1 MKIDL
6 KDYQNS
12 YKKIISDLETSKKN
26 LSLIDL
32 NSIITNLE
40 NILNYWRNLD
50 EKRKNFLNKAIEYF
64 YTWEYLSEKAKKNL
78 VEKLLKNF
86 KYHFL
91 PLKLEEFLKKKK
103 EEIKSQLKYLKR
115 ELPKF
120 KEKEKKFDLEVL
132 NYSISSIN
140 KLEKRYKNIFKKLG
154 LFTIKDILFYF
165 PRKYEDRK
173 TVYPINLL
181 NLGDVVN
188 VLGYITSVYFFETK
202 KNKVILKAC
211 LEDETGKI
219 NLIYTFKQDQ
229 NKFFNFYKKFFE
241 KAKNL
246 KIKVI
251 ARGKVTKFENSLA
264 LFHPEVVYF
273 TYPLDSFGNYFPIYP
288 GYSKVSFSSLIKAFE
303 KAVSLITPYLPE
315 YLPEKIKKKYNFP
328 SFAESLFYVHI
339 PNPEIDFE
347 DYERFQTSYHKRLYF
362 DELFLLQLLILKQ
375 RALQE
380 SIKETEI
387 KASYNDLKEILDI
400 LPFKLTKAQEK
411 VIKEILKDLEN
422 SKIISRLIQGDVGS
436 GKTII
441 AIITAYLFAKKGY
454 QVAVM
459 CPTEI
464 LAYQHYLKFK
474 SFLEKLNIKVGY
486 LVGSLKPS
494 QKKQIYKEIENGDLK
509 VVIGT
514 HALFQKDVKFKNLKL
529 VIIDE
534 QHRFGVEQRL
544 SLKQKAKNPHILVM
558 TATPIPRTLALTLYG
573 DLDISVI
580 DELPQGRKKIITK
593 VITEDK
599 LPEIY
604 PLIFKELKEGRKV
617 YVIYP
622 LIEENEKLEELKS
635 LKKMEK
641 HWKSIFKDFQ
651 IFCLHGKMKD
661 EDKYKVMQDFKNSK
675 KGAILLSTTVVEV
688 GVDVPEATIM
698 IIENAERFG
707 LSQLHQLRGRVGRGP
722 YQSYCFLIPS
732 SSASEKAL
740 KRLSII
746 EKYDDGFKIAEE
758 DLKLRGSGEIFGIR
772 QSGKSNE
779 FFLDINNFLDV
790 KFLEKVRKEA
800 EEILKESPDLSK
812 YPRLKKMLKI
822 KYPSEDIYL
831 KV

>member
-6 KDYQNS
+6 EEYKNI
-12 YKKIISDLETSKKN
+12 YKKIVFILESSKEN
-26 LSLIDL
+26 ISLIKSKD
-32 NSIITNLE
+32 IINNLE
-40 NILNYWRNLD
+40 KILNYWKNLD
-50 EKRKNFLNKAIEYF
+50 DKRKNFLDKAIDYF
-64 YTWEYLSEKAKKNL
+64 YTWEFLSEKAKEDL
-78 VEKLLKNF
+78 IEKLLKNF

-91 PLKLEEFLKKKK
+91 PLKLDEFLKKRK
-103 EEIKSQLKYLKR
+103 EKIKSKLKYLKR
-115 ELPKF
+115 DLPKF
-120 KEKEKKFDLEVL
+120 KEKEKKFDLEIL
-132 NYSISSIN
+132 NYSISSLN
-140 KLEKRYKNIFKKLG
+140 KLEKKYKNVFKKLG
-154 LFTIKDILFYF
+154 LSTIKDILFYF

-173 TVYPINLL
+173 TVYPINLI
-181 NLGDVVN
+181 NLGDTVN
-188 VLGYITSVYFFETK
+188 IIGKVTSISFFETK
-202 KNKVILKAC
+202 KDKIVLKVSLQ
-211 LEDETGKI
+211 DESGKI
-219 NLIYTFKQDQ
+219 NLVYIFKQNQ
-229 NKFFNFYKKFFE
+229 NRFFNFYKKFFE
-241 KAKNL
+241 KAKNF

-251 ARGKVTKFENSLA
+251 ARGKVTTFENSSA
-264 LFHPEVVYF
+264 LFHPEVTYF
-273 TYPLDSFGNYFPIYP
+273 TYPLSNFGSYFPIYP
-288 GYSKVSFSSLIKAFE
+288 GYSKVSFPTLIKAFE
-303 KAVSLITPYLPE
+303 KVISLIVPYLPE
-315 YLPEKIKKKYNFP
+315 YLPEKIKEKYNFP
-328 SFAESLFYVHI
+328 SFAESLFYIHI
-339 PNPEIDFE
+339 PNTNIDFE
-347 DYERFQTSYHKRLYF
+347 DYENFQTLYHKRLYF
-362 DELFLLQLLILKQ
+362 DEVFLLQLAILKQ
-375 RALQE
+375 KIFQE
-380 SIKETEI
+380 NIKETEI
-387 KASYNDLKEILDI
+387 KASYDDLKEIFDI
-400 LPFKLTKAQEK
+400 LPFKLTNAQEK

-436 GKTII
+436 GKTIV

-474 SFLEKLNIKVGY
+474 ELLEKLNIKVGY

-494 QKKQIYKEIENGDLK
+494 QKKQIYKEIEEGNVK
-509 VVIGT
+509 VLIGT
-514 HALFQKDVKFKNLKL
+514 HALFQKEVKFKNLKL

-573 DLDISVI
+573 DLDLSII
-580 DELPQGRKKIITK
+580 DELPGGRKKIITK
-593 VITEDK
+593 VLFENE
-599 LPEIY
+599 LPTIF
-604 PLIFKELKEGRKV
+604 PLLEKELKEGRKV

-635 LKKMEK
+635 LKKMENY
-641 HWKSIFKDFQ
+641 WRSIFKDFK

-661 EDKYKVMQDFKNSK
+661 EEKYKVMQDFKNSK
-675 KGAILLSTTVVEV
+675 EGAILLSTTVVEV

-746 EKYDDGFKIAEE
+746 EKYNDGFKIAEE
-758 DLKLRGSGEIFGIR
+758 DLKLRGSGEFFGVR

-779 FFLDINNFLDV
+779 LFLDINNFLDINL
-790 KFLEKVRKEA
+790 LEKARKEA
-800 EEILKESPDLSK
+800 IEILKESPDLSK
-812 YPRLKKMLKI
+812 YPRLKKILEI
-822 KYPSEDIYL
+822 KYKNKDMYL

>member
-6 KDYQNS
+6 KDYQNLYNEILS
-12 YKKIISDLETSKKN
+12 ILETSKET

-32 NSIITNLE
+32 KKIINNLE
-40 NILNYWRNLD
+40 NILSYWENLD

-64 YTWEYLSEKAKKNL
+64 YAWEYLSERARKNL
-78 VEKLLKNF
+78 IEKLLKNF

-91 PLKLEEFLKKKK
+91 PLKLEKFLKKKK
-103 EEIKSQLKYLKR
+103 EELKNKLKYLKKN
-115 ELPKF
+115 LPKF
-120 KEKEKKFDLEVL
+120 IEKENKFDLEVL
-132 NYSISSIN
+132 NYPISSIN
-140 KLEKRYKNIFKKLG
+140 KLEKRYKNIFKKLD
-154 LFTIKDILFYF
+154 LLTIKDILFYF
-165 PRKYEDRK
+165 PKRYEDRK
-173 TVYPINLL
+173 TIYPINLL
-181 NLGDVVN
+181 NLGEIVN
-188 VLGYITSVYFFETK
+188 IVGNIKSIYFFKTK
-202 KNKVILKAC
+202 KDKIILKVC
-211 LEDETGKI
+211 LEDESGKI
-219 NLIYTFKQDQ
+219 NLVYTFKESQGRYL
-229 NKFFNFYKKFFE
+229 NFYKKFFE
-241 KAKNL
+241 KAKDL

-264 LFHPEVVYF
+264 LFHPEVEYF
-273 TYPLDSFGNYFPIYP
+273 TYPLDNFGSYFPIYS
-288 GYSKVSFSSLIKAFE
+288 GYSKASFSSLVKAFE
-303 KAVSLITPYLPE
+303 KVVSLITPYLPE

-328 SFAESLFYVHI
+328 SFAESLFYIHI
-339 PNPEIDFE
+339 PNPDIDFE
-347 DYERFQTSYHKRLYF
+347 EYEKFQTPYHKRLYF
-362 DELFLLQLLILKQ
+362 DELFLLQLSILRQK
-375 RALQE
+375 ALQE

-387 KASYNDLKEILDI
+387 KISYDDLKEILDI
-400 LPFKLTKAQEK
+400 LPFKLTKAQER

-422 SKIISRLIQGDVGS
+422 SKVISRLIQGDVGS

-454 QVAVM
+454 QVAIM

-474 SFLEKLNIKVGY
+474 SILEKLNIKVGY

-494 QKKQIYKEIENGDLK
+494 QKKQIYKEIENGKLK

-544 SLKQKAKNPHILVM
+544 TLKQKAKNPHILVM

-580 DELPQGRKKIITK
+580 DELPQGRKKIITR
-593 VITEDK
+593 IIMEDK
-599 LPEIY
+599 LSEIY
-604 PLIFKELKEGRKV
+604 PLILKELKEGRKV

-651 IFCLHGKMKD
+651 VFCLHGKMKD
-661 EDKYKVMQDFKNSK
+661 EEKYKVMQDFKNSQ

-722 YQSYCFLIPS
+722 YQSYCFLVPS

-746 EKYDDGFKIAEE
+746 EKYNDGFKIAEE

-772 QSGKSNE
+772 QSGKSRE
-779 FFLDINNFLDV
+779 FFLDINNFLDI
-790 KFLEKVRKEA
+790 KFLEKARKEA

-812 YPRLKKMLKI
+812 YPRLRKMLKV
-822 KYPSEDIYL
+822 KYLNKDMYL
-831 KV
+831 RV